1 MKQTNNA
8 IKFLMAQYRAI
19 FKNAN
24 IAMVAAMVA
33 ALAAGQSQAADVALW
48 KDVATGVYNG
58 GSAQDDKTLNVVVNA
73 TADNNKTSA
82 DNLVVTITSGSGHFI
97 KGASGH
103 NALDTTADSKTTT
116 ITLNG
121 DGKAVAQ
128 PTLTIGGTQADEHV
142 AVTITNLNNYA
153 GTLSIVGQG
162 KNKSSLTATN
172 IQIGGSAPAADGAA
186 KAAAE
191 SKAVVS
197 LGASGEII
205 AAKGGTFNILNGGEL
220 KFAGAASK
228 AKAESGITLNGG
240 KISVADSATGTVDGA
255 LTVTDGAV
263 EVNGGAKENT
273 LTFENLVTVNGGKFD
288 VLKGATSGGKATLKK
303 GLTMNS
309 GTLTVQGDTTADK
322 SGKLEVSGDAAFKS
336 NSKLVVEKNASAKFG
351 GNATFASGTVT
362 NSGTIE
368 AVKGATINTDGTAG
382 LYSESGLLKLTGA
395 TLNFTG
401 SALDLTA
408 KASNISGNESSA
420 LIAEKGSVTVDKS
433 FNTKVN
439 SVTAS
444 TIVAKTVKESIADLN
459 ISDRNFLFI
468 SGGSLTALNEL
479 KGSQANSE
487 IAIFNNTGTPTLNLG
502 SDETTNGK
510 LTDISRIYV
519 GATLAGA
526 KANPTLNVSGKWDFA
541 NAMVSVGNGGKLN
554 IKNGA
559 DVSNIERLQIF
570 GESGNTITTIDG
582 TLTIQRLL
590 GNENYTKDDA
600 GKIEVNGTFN
610 ITGNGKADGPSA
622 ADKYSNDVQLSK
634 VTLNINAGG
643 TVALTTKDAWDDVL
657 KETTDSGTGITT
669 FEVVASGGNTT
680 DFGSWKKENVK
691 LNAGGTLRMDLSGY
705 KVADK
710 AALDKLAADLKAADS
725 KGLIDFGG
733 LSIGTVETNADGS
746 IELDKMPTA
755 KTEATQNL
763 EVNLGNDIS
772 LDKSYSMGSANVSGN
787 SLTVENGI
795 TLEFNNAKNGQF
807 ATNKDAAAAADSK
820 VNVTLAENSALNLNG
835 NGSLG
840 DITKSGDKTS
850 VVLGGNNGTQ
860 TVGVVDV
867 ATFNQVGGNVTT
879 AGAITATD
887 MSVNGVLNAGGNI
900 TTSKLDIDGGAIKA
914 AGKDITVSG
923 GDSAD
928 IFGDVEAGSLSL
940 SGGATI
946 AGDADVKL
954 GTLNLSG
961 GKTLN
966 VGRDG
971 EDGSSAAVFTD
982 KLVIGAGSTIFVDP
996 EYKKDAAI
1004 LAAQSLTDDA
1014 AKEDTGIIKGSIF
1027 VGKNAAFGYGY
1038 DQANFDSVMANYLV
1052 DGKFVDPDE
1061 NKGGYAN
1068 ALVLNK
1074 PVLVA
1079 KDQGIVVDYTK
1090 TANDLSTAP
1099 ANKVELGKNSVLI
1112 VTDNAVAN
1120 GAAITLG
1127 QGAATASYTATVTAD
1142 ASAKISL
1149 VGDFNAKSTD
1159 IKLFALDGSSGTL
1172 SITNDIQVEA
1182 LGGLVVGTLRKGEKG
1197 TLGQLGLSDNAKTMA
1212 YVGVARPVGDFF
1224 LGLAE
1229 GKYALDKNQVGYDFV
1244 ITTMNVDGGFQVIDT
1259 AAHAATYAGAQ
1270 QAAVASV
1277 TTMADA
1283 MFGRVG
1289 AVGVEAASISAT
1301 GSQANGGVWL
1311 TPMYKSMDSDGFNAE
1326 GASYGSDV
1334 DLGGVAFGADTVNG
1348 NMRFGAVFNIGSGD
1362 SEGKGQGNGLK
1373 DEFDYY
1379 GFGIYSAMGFGNFAL
1394 VGDASMTVI
1403 SHEVEGLGLKGKA
1416 DTTAVTMGLTGQYAF
1431 STPMV
1436 DVVPHAGVR
1445 FTRLDTE
1452 SYDLNSA
1459 KGVVGTTDFD
1469 VQNVFSVPLGVTL
1482 SKGFVTGGW
1491 TLAPSADLTVAFNT
1505 GDTEAKSTTTFTGI
1519 GHGINMNTEV
1529 LDEVQYGLT
1538 LGLGAQ
1544 YGAFGT
1550 SLNVNYTGSSNTYS
1564 FGVNAQ
1570 ARYMF

>member
-33 ALAAGQSQAADVALW
+33 AALAAGQAQAAEIQLGTSADKAAESIVVSGS
-48 KDVATGVYNG
+48 DTGPKAGGFVKNLTIQNGGTLTFDGSTTANTGHIKVSNLLSVESGGKIIVKGNTASTNGTGFMGTFVDGDDFSNANSELRVNG
-58 GSAQDDKTLNVVVNA
+58 GSIEVTKSQIQMNNV
-73 TADNNKTSA
+73 
-82 DNLVVTITSGSGHFI
+82 
-97 KGASGH
+97 
-103 NALDTTADSKTTT
+103 
-116 ITLNG
+116 
-121 DGKAVAQ
+121 
-128 PTLTIGGTQADEHV
+128 
-142 AVTITNLNNYA
+142 NLNNA
-153 GTLSIVGQG
+153 TVTIGTNLGDKDKSDFDDNAQINAVSSDTGGGLFTVTGDKSNITLQSGSILNAAVYDFKKGDINLSG
-162 KNKSSLTATN
+162 NA
-172 IQIGGSAPAADGAA
+172 
-186 KAAAE
+186 
-191 SKAVVS
+191 
-197 LGASGEII
+197 ASGEYAVIRAFGNGI
-205 AAKGGTFNILNGGEL
+205 VNVDGADINASTSGNYIGGKEINVKSGNINVKANGVLHLTGKLDTSKNMDAAQADTTINV
-220 KFAGAASK
+220 
-228 AKAESGITLNGG
+228 TGG
-240 KISVADSATGTVDGA
+240 KINVAKTGL
-255 LTVTDGAV
+255 LTI
-263 EVNGGAKENT
+263 K
-273 LTFENLVTVNGGKFD
+273 
-288 VLKGATSGGKATLKK
+288 
-303 GLTMNS
+303 
-309 GTLTVQGDTTADK
+309 
-322 SGKLEVSGDAAFKS
+322 
-336 NSKLVVEKNASAKFG
+336 
-351 GNATFASGTVT
+351 GNATFASGTVV

-368 AVKGATINTDGTAG
+368 AVSGSKINANGNEG
-382 LYSESGLLKLTGA
+382 LYSKDGQLKLTGA

-401 SALDLTA
+401 AALDLSDA
-408 KASNISGNESSA
+408 AANISGDSSSTV
-420 LIAEKGSVTVDKS
+420 LAEKGTVTLATGFESKAANVKANTVIAKTGDFALDTAKPDAKQAKTFLIKS
-433 FNTKVN
+433 GT
-439 SVTAS
+439 VTALS
-444 TIVAKTVKESIADLN
+444 
-459 ISDRNFLFI
+459 
-468 SGGSLTALNEL
+468 EL
-479 KGSQANSE
+479 KGAESD
-487 IAIFNNTGTPTLNLG
+487 AIIQVFDPAKTGTAALVLG
-502 SDETTNGK
+502 ADEASVGK
-510 LTDISRIYV
+510 LTNVAKVNV
-519 GATLAGA
+519 GHQGTTATQSTLTVNGSWDFGGA
-526 KANPTLNVSGKWDFA
+526 RLNVGDAATATIETGSKIENVERIQVGS
-541 NAMVSVGNGGKLN
+541 NADVN
-554 IKNGA
+554 IK
-559 DVSNIERLQIF
+559 
-570 GESGNTITTIDG
+570 G
-582 TLTIQRLL
+582 TANIQRLIGDKGT
-590 GNENYTKDDA
+590 GNINVAGTLNIQGDGKDDKSTTKPNEYA
-600 GKIEVNGTFN
+600 
-610 ITGNGKADGPSA
+610 
-622 ADKYSNDVQLSK
+622 NDVYLTK
-634 VTLNINAGG
+634 AKLNINAGG
-643 TVALTTKDAWDDVL
+643 TVSLAEDAWDDVL
-657 KETTDSGTGITT
+657 SVSTDSGTGIST
-669 FEVVASGGNTT
+669 FTVSTSGDKTSDSGA
-680 DFGSWKKENVK
+680 WVKANVDLK
-691 LNAGGTLRMDLSGY
+691 AGGTLRIDLSGY

-710 AALDKLAADLKAADS
+710 TAVETLAKALIKDDS
-725 KGLIDFGG
+725 KGLVDLGG
-733 LSIGTVETNADGS
+733 IGIGTITTNANGS
-746 IELDKMPTA
+746 VDIGNMPSV

-763 EVNLGNDIS
+763 EVNVGSTTTLTG
-772 LDKSYSMGSANVSGN
+772 SYSMGSANVSGDK
-787 SLTVENGI
+787 LTTASGS

-807 ATNKDAAAAADSK
+807 ATNTAAAGSDSK
-820 VNVTLAENSALNLNG
+820 VNVTLAANSAVNLNG

-840 DITKSGDKTS
+840 DIKKSGDGTA
-850 VVLGGNNGTQ
+850 VVLGGKNGTQ

-879 AGAITATD
+879 TGAITATEIN
-887 MSVNGVLNAGGNI
+887 VNGVLNAGGTVTTTTLNI
-900 TTSKLDIDGGAIKA
+900 AGGAINA
-914 AGKDITVSG
+914 AGKDISVSS
-923 GDSAD
+923 GDVSAS
-928 IFGDVEAGSLSL
+928 IFGDVEAGSLTL
-940 SGGATI
+940 AGGATI

-954 GTLNLSG
+954 GTLNLAGS
-961 GKTLN
+961 KTLN

-1038 DQANFDSVMANYLV
+1038 DQANFDSVMAKYLV

-1172 SITNDIQVEA
+1172 SITNDMQVEA
-1182 LGGLVVGTLRKGEKG
+1182 LGGLVVGTLKAGANG
-1197 TLGQLGLSDNAKTMA
+1197 TLAQLGLSVDAKTKA

-1229 GKYALDKNQVGYDFV
+1229 DKYALDKNQSGYDFV

-1379 GFGIYSAMGFGNFAL
+1379 GFGIYSAMGFGNLAL

-1403 SHEVEGLGLKGKA
+1403 SHDVEGLGLRGKA
-1416 DTTAVTMGLTGQYAF
+1416 DTTAVTMGITGQYTVA
-1431 STPMV
+1431 TPTV
-1436 DVVPHAGVR
+1436 DVTPHLGAR
-1445 FTRLDTE
+1445 FT
-1452 SYDLNSA
+1452 A
-1459 KGVVGTTDFD
+1459 
-1469 VQNVFSVPLGVTL
+1469 
-1482 SKGFVTGGW
+1482 
-1491 TLAPSADLTVAFNT
+1491 
-1505 GDTEAKSTTTFTGI
+1505 
-1519 GHGINMNTEV
+1519 
-1529 LDEVQYGLT
+1529 
-1538 LGLGAQ
+1538 
-1544 YGAFGT
+1544 
-1550 SLNVNYTGSSNTYS
+1550 
-1564 FGVNAQ
+1564 
-1570 ARYMF
+1570 